1 MGREKEEIRFH
12 IMHSMKG
19 GCGKSTC
26 SLFKALQLAHKGVD
40 GQARVL
46 LLDADLRGSAWQ
58 PLLFRDD
65 AVAKNESCQAVLENF
80 NLSGSASAGKGFT
93 HTIAIPDGYQQR
105 DNLSRFVQ
113 DMDFPL
119 ERLVQKTLSY
129 AVQPDPASPNVT
141 YAINGYLDF
150 ILAGAESSDKAAL
163 SQQNHTGKLAP
174 GIYINRLG
182 NLLNYVLR
190 VNATEAPDNDR
201 KRRYNGQY
209 KDIVIDMPPGYDGY
223 SDIVL
228 DLLRRLA
235 AEEDRIKLHYY
246 QVTTEDIG
254 HMALALKNIEK
265 TCELKTD
272 AKEFSTV
279 NAILN
284 IPFSN
289 ASPHDAAYETRMK
302 RNISDLREALGARG
316 KVYRNDYNSSFHEYS
331 TITERQEFI
340 LEDGRTLEEQEETP
354 WEN

>member
-1 MGREKEEIRFH
+1 MGRKIEEIRFH

-26 SLFKALQLAHKGVD
+26 SLFKALQLAHENAE

-65 AVAKNESCQAVLENF
+65 AVAKNESREAVLSKM
-80 NLSGSASAGKGFT
+80 SGSASAGMGST
-93 HTIAIPDGYQQR
+93 HTIAIPDGYREQ

-113 DMDFPL
+113 DMDFPMEKL
-119 ERLVQKTLSY
+119 RQETLSY
-129 AVQPDPASPNVT
+129 AIQPDPAASSGETCV
-141 YAINGYLDF
+141 INGYLDF
-150 ILAGAESSDKAAL
+150 ILAGAKSSDKTEFSL
-163 SQQNHTGKLAP
+163 QNHTGKLAP

-182 NLLNYVLR
+182 NLLNYILR

-209 KDIVIDMPPGYDGY
+209 KDVVIDMPPGYDGY

-254 HMALALKNIEK
+254 HMALALKNIK
-265 TCELKTD
+265 KVCALRTD
-272 AKEFSTV
+272 VKSFSTV

-284 IPFSN
+284 NPFSGV
-289 ASPHDAAYETRMK
+289 SSDAAAYGIRVES
-302 RNISDLREALGARG
+302 NVSSLREALGTRG
-316 KVYRNDYNSSFHEYS
+316 RVYRNEYNSSFHEYS

-340 LEDGRTLEEQEETP
+340 LEDGRTLIEQ
-354 WEN
+354 